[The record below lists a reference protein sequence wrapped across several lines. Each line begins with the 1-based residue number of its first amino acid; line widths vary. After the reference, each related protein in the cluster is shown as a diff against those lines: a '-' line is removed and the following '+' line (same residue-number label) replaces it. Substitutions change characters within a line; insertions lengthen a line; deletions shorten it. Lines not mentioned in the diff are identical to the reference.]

1 MFYFLNF
8 QRDNRLNASAMDSA
22 NGKKRRKRLYFA
34 PYCGDE
40 TITFYD
46 RACSSDVTVSIPS
59 GVPRHGVFHASH
71 CHFGAGCACSVS
83 RYSILP
89 WRRVNVASGAS
100 QFLLRLS

>member
-22 NGKKRRKRLYFA
+22 NGKNGET
-34 PYCGDE
+34 YCGDE

-59 GVPRHGVFHASH
+59 GGPRHGVFHASH

-100 QFLLRLS
+100 SVFAALS